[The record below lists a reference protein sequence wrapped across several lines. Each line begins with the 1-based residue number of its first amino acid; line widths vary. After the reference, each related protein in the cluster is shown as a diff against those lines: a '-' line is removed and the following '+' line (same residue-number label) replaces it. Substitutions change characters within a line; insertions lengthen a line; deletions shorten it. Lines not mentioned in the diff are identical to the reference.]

1 MRKALPRIWAALLAS
16 VVISSGA
23 IAFAQEV
30 SIGAFGI
37 NGEPLQMRDHELN
50 ALSLGEAAPE
60 RRLPVD
66 GNARR
71 LELEVAANAGPVDV
85 AIAQRAHVN
94 NAATERSGAGTELRI
109 GRGLVERREGGED
122 SVYVFVAS
130 DNEALTWAPGS
141 SAGAPLA
148 LQQQVE
154 VGDRSAGVTLARG
167 GVQTSVAYVERESS
181 TRVGAQTISRDQ
193 SFAGVTVTVRR

>member
-1 MRKALPRIWAALLAS
+1 MRKALLRIWIALLAS
-16 VVISSGA
+16 VVLSSGE

-85 AIAQRAHVN
+85 SIAQRAHLN
-94 NAATERSGAGTELRI
+94 DSATERSGAGTEIRI
-109 GRGLVERREGGED
+109 GRGLVERREGGGD

-130 DNEALTWAPGS
+130 DDEALTWAPGS
-141 SAGAPLA
+141 SASAPLA

-154 VGDRSAGVTLARG
+154 IGDRSAGVTLERG
-167 GVQTSVAYVERESS
+167 GVQASVAYVERESS

-193 SFAGVTVTVRR
+193 SFTGVTVALRR